1 MLVLLDSLT
10 HLAELADYMFE
21 DVARDVVE
29 EGLQSW
35 QVGALLQDALQSL
48 LTLKKDNNN
57 KRNETHCTNNHI

>member
-1 MLVLLDSLT
+1 MPVVDSLT

-21 DVARDVVE
+21 DVAWDVVE

-48 LTLKKDNNN
+48 LTLKKQV
-57 KRNETHCTNNHI
+57 E